1 MENSKIDQLE
11 NIKGTDINNNDFGT
25 LAIDLG
31 SSTTVVVF
39 QKENSQF
46 PELIDLPPISRSPG
60 EIPSLIWQ
68 SSAKEED
75 YLIGQQ
81 IIDLNLIRE
90 EKEEEKK
97 NNLSQDFKRWIG
109 SPEIDAIYDS
119 KISPE
124 KAGEILIHKIWE
136 KVSERLNIKRLVLTA
151 PVDTY
156 REYRTWIV
164 NVCNSLK
171 VKEIALVDEPTA
183 AAMGAGLAPG
193 STLLVL
199 DFGGSTIDMS
209 IVALEGGEGKA
220 SPIAQLV
227 RFDGNNLEGKSTQ
240 VLRTAKV
247 LGKAGIRI
255 GGKDI
260 DRWIVSHL
268 LPDEQPTNFIL
279 SIAEE
284 LKCDLSKLDL
294 KETLVISKKIKSNQE
309 EEKYLKLSRKGLE
322 ELLIDKGLLESIKM
336 LFTQTINIAKRNSF
350 QLQDLDSVV
359 LVGGGSQIPLIKNYL
374 SSICNSIPF
383 LTPPPIEAIAL
394 GALNLTPGVQIKDI
408 LNKGVSLKCWNKKNE
423 KHIWHPLFLAGQTW
437 PTNKPLEIILAASIN
452 NQLSIDLIIGEP
464 EEEGSHEII
473 YIDGLPTLK
482 KRNSKDKITKLNNTT
497 ISITLEPPGQ
507 IGQDCIKLSFNINQN
522 CQLEV
527 EGIDLRNNSV
537 ITRKNLG
544 SIR

>member
-1 MENSKIDQLE
+1 MENLKIDQLK
-11 NIKGTDINNNDFGT
+11 NIHQAQVNQNDFGT

-39 QKENSQF
+39 QKENGQS
-46 PELIDLPPISRSPG
+46 PELLELPPISRSQG
-60 EIPSLIWQ
+60 EIPSLIW
-68 SSAKEED
+68 KKDDD

-81 IIDLNLIRE
+81 IIDLDLICE
-90 EKEEEKK
+90 ERK

-109 SPEIDAIYDS
+109 SPEIDPIYDS
-119 KISPE
+119 EIPPE

-136 KVSERLNIKRLVLTA
+136 RVSKKVNIKRLVLTA

-164 NVCNSLK
+164 NVCNSFK

-183 AAMGAGLAPG
+183 AAMGAGLPPG

-227 RFDGNNLEGKSTQ
+227 RFDGNDLEGKSTQ

-247 LGKAGIRI
+247 LGKAGIRV

-268 LPDEQPTNFIL
+268 LPDEQPTNSIL

-284 LKCDLSKLDL
+284 LKCDLSNAEI
-294 KETLVISKKIKSNQE
+294 KETLVIAKKVKTNKQEDKS
-309 EEKYLKLSRKGLE
+309 LKLSKKGLE

-336 LFTQTINIAKRNSF
+336 LFIQTINAAKRNSF
-350 QLQDLDSVV
+350 QLEDLDSVV

-374 SSICNSIPF
+374 STLCNSIPF

-394 GALNLTPGVQIKDI
+394 GALNLTPGVKIKDV
-408 LNKGVSLKCWNKKNE
+408 LNKGVSLKCWNRKNE
-423 KHIWHPLFLAGQTW
+423 VHSWHPLFLAGQTW

-464 EEEGSHEII
+464 EEEGSHEIV

-482 KRNSKDKITKLNNTT
+482 KIDSKDKVNKLNNNI
-497 ISITLEPPGQ
+497 ISIPLNPPGEL
-507 IGQDCIKLSFNINQN
+507 GQDCIKLNFNINNN

-527 EGIDLRNNSV
+527 EGIDLRNNNL
-537 ITRKNLG
+537 ITSKNLG
-544 SIR
+544 GIR

>member
-1 MENSKIDQLE
+1 MENNKTDQLE
-11 NIKGTDINNNDFGT
+11 QDKRTEVNTNDFGT

-39 QKENSQF
+39 QKENGQN
-46 PELIDLPPISRSPG
+46 PELLDLPPISRAPG
-60 EIPSLIWQ
+60 EIPSLIWK
-68 SSAKEED
+68 SEEED

-81 IIDLNLIRE
+81 IFDLDLMN
-90 EKEEEKK
+90 EKE

-109 SPEIDAIYDS
+109 APNIDPIYDS

-124 KAGEILIHKIWE
+124 KAGEILIHNIWE
-136 KVSERLNIKRLVLTA
+136 KVSAKVNIKRLVLTA

-164 NVCNSLK
+164 NACNSLK

-209 IVALEGGEGKA
+209 IVALEGGEGQA

-247 LGKAGIRI
+247 LGKSGLRL

-260 DRWIVSHL
+260 DRWICHHL
-268 LPDEQPTNFIL
+268 FPEETPTYSIL
-279 SIAEE
+279 SKAEE
-284 LKCDLSKLDL
+284 LKCELSNLEI
-294 KETLVISKKIKSNQE
+294 KETLVVTKKVKDNQNK
-309 EEKYLKLSRKGLE
+309 EKILKLSKKGLD
-322 ELLIDKGLLESIKM
+322 ELLIKKGLLKSIEK
-336 LFTQTINIAKRNSF
+336 LFDQAINSAKRNSF
-350 QLQDLDSVV
+350 ELKDLDSVV
-359 LVGGGSQIPLIKNYL
+359 LVGGGSRIPIIKNYL
-374 SSICNSIPF
+374 SSLCNSIPF
-383 LTPPPIEAIAL
+383 LTPPPIESIAL
-394 GALNLTPGVQIKDI
+394 GALNLTPGVQVKDV
-408 LNKGVSLKCWNKKNE
+408 LNKGVSLRCWNKKNE

-437 PTNKPLEIILAASIN
+437 PTNKPLKIILAASIN

-464 EEEGSHEII
+464 QEEGSNEII
-473 YIDGLPTLK
+473 YINGLPTLSTIE
-482 KRNSKDKITKLNNTT
+482 SKDKIKKINNTI
-497 ISITLEPPGQ
+497 ISIPLDPPGE
-507 IGQDCIKLSFNINQN
+507 IGQDCIQLNFHINEN
-522 CQLEV
+522 SQLEV
-527 EGIDLRNNSV
+527 EGIDLRNNNQIASQ
-537 ITRKNLG
+537 NLG
-544 SIR
+544 RVR

>member
-1 MENSKIDQLE
+1 MEKNNIDQFE
-11 NIKGTDINNNDFGT
+11 NILRPEINKNVFGT

-39 QKENSQF
+39 QKENGQP
-46 PELIDLPPISRSPG
+46 PELLDLPPISRSIG
-60 EIPSLIWQ
+60 EIPSLIWK
-68 SSAKEED
+68 SSEKEES

-81 IIDLNLIRE
+81 IIDLNLIN
-90 EKEEEKK
+90 EKE

-109 SPEIDAIYDS
+109 STEIEPIYDS
-119 KISPE
+119 KITPE
-124 KAGEILIHKIWE
+124 KAGEILIHSIWE
-136 KVSERLNIKRLVLTA
+136 KVSQKVNIKRLVLTA

-156 REYRTWIV
+156 REYRTWLV
-164 NVCNSLK
+164 NVCNSLE

-183 AAMGAGLAPG
+183 AAMGAGLEPG

-209 IVALEGGEGKA
+209 IVALEGGEGQA

-247 LGKAGIRI
+247 LGKSGLRL

-260 DRWIVSHL
+260 DRWISHHL
-268 LPDEQPTNFIL
+268 LPEENPNNLIL
-279 SIAEE
+279 RKVEE
-284 LKCDLSKLDL
+284 LKCELSDTNI
-294 KETLVISKKIKSNQE
+294 KETFIITKKVKNNQN
-309 EEKYLKLSRKGLE
+309 EEKFLKLSKKGLE
-322 ELLIDKGLLESIKM
+322 ELLIEKGLLKSIEK
-336 LFTQTINIAKRNSF
+336 LYIQTINIAKRNSF
-350 QLQDLDSVV
+350 ELKDLDSVV
-359 LVGGGSQIPLIKNYL
+359 LVGGGSRIPLIKNYL
-374 SSICNSIPF
+374 SNICNSIPF

-394 GALNLTPGVQIKDI
+394 GALNLTPGVQIKDV
-408 LNKGVSLKCWNKKNE
+408 LNKGVSLRCWNKKNE

-464 EEEGSHEII
+464 QEEGSNEIV
-473 YIDGLPTLK
+473 YINGLPTVK
-482 KRNSKDKITKLNNTT
+482 TIESKDKIKKINNTI
-497 ISITLEPPGQ
+497 ISIPVDPPGE
-507 IGQDCIKLSFNINQN
+507 IGQDCIKLIFNINDN

-527 EGIDLRNNSV
+527 EGVDLRNNKE
-537 ITRKNLG
+537 ITKQNLG
-544 SIR
+544 EIR

>member
-1 MENSKIDQLE
+1 MEKNNIDQFE
-11 NIKGTDINNNDFGT
+11 NILRPEINKNVFGT

-39 QKENSQF
+39 QKENGQP
-46 PELIDLPPISRSPG
+46 PELLDLPPISRAIG
-60 EIPSLIWQ
+60 EIPSLIWK
-68 SSAKEED
+68 SSEKEES

-81 IIDLNLIRE
+81 IIDLNLIN
-90 EKEEEKK
+90 EKE

-109 SPEIDAIYDS
+109 STEIEPIYDS
-119 KISPE
+119 KITPE
-124 KAGEILIHKIWE
+124 KAGEILIHSIWE
-136 KVSERLNIKRLVLTA
+136 KVSQKVNIKRLVLTA

-156 REYRTWIV
+156 REYRTWLV
-164 NVCNSLK
+164 NVCNSLE

-183 AAMGAGLAPG
+183 AAMGAGLEPG

-209 IVALEGGEGKA
+209 IVALEGGEGQA

-247 LGKAGIRI
+247 LGKSGLRL

-260 DRWIVSHL
+260 DRWIFHHL
-268 LPDEQPTNFIL
+268 LPEENPTNSIL
-279 SIAEE
+279 RKAEE
-284 LKCDLSKLDL
+284 LKCELSNTNI
-294 KETLVISKKIKSNQE
+294 KETLVITKKVNNIQN
-309 EEKYLKLSRKGLE
+309 EEKFLKLSKKGLE
-322 ELLIDKGLLESIKM
+322 ELLIEKGLLKSIEK
-336 LFTQTINIAKRNSF
+336 LFIQTINSAKRNSF
-350 QLQDLDSVV
+350 ELKDLDSVV
-359 LVGGGSQIPLIKNYL
+359 LVGGGSRIPLIKNYL
-374 SSICNSIPF
+374 SDICNSIPF

-394 GALNLTPGVQIKDI
+394 GALHLTPGVQIKDV
-408 LNKGVSLKCWNKKNE
+408 LNKGVSLRCWNKKNE

-464 EEEGSHEII
+464 QEEGSNEII
-473 YIDGLPTLK
+473 YTNGLPTLK
-482 KRNSKDKITKLNNTT
+482 TIESKDKIKKITNTI
-497 ISITLEPPGQ
+497 ISIPMDPPGE
-507 IGQDCIKLSFNINQN
+507 IGQDCIKLIFNINDN

-527 EGIDLRNNSV
+527 EGVDLRNNKE
-537 ITRKNLG
+537 ITKQNLG
-544 SIR
+544 EIR

>member
-1 MENSKIDQLE
+1 MEKNNIDQFE
-11 NIKGTDINNNDFGT
+11 NILRPEINKNVFGT

-39 QKENSQF
+39 QKENGQP
-46 PELIDLPPISRSPG
+46 PELLDLPPISRAIG
-60 EIPSLIWQ
+60 EIPSLIWK
-68 SSAKEED
+68 SSEKEES

-81 IIDLNLIRE
+81 IIDLNLIN
-90 EKEEEKK
+90 EKE

-109 SPEIDAIYDS
+109 STEIEPIYDS
-119 KISPE
+119 KITPE
-124 KAGEILIHKIWE
+124 KAGEILIHSIWE
-136 KVSERLNIKRLVLTA
+136 KVSQKVNIKRLVLTA

-156 REYRTWIV
+156 REYRTWLV
-164 NVCNSLK
+164 NVCNSLE

-183 AAMGAGLAPG
+183 AAMGAGLEPG

-209 IVALEGGEGKA
+209 IVALEGGEGQA

-247 LGKAGIRI
+247 LGKSGLRL

-260 DRWIVSHL
+260 DRWIFHHL
-268 LPDEQPTNFIL
+268 LPEENPTNSIL
-279 SIAEE
+279 RKAEE
-284 LKCDLSKLDL
+284 LKCELSNTNI
-294 KETLVISKKIKSNQE
+294 KETLVITKKANNIQN
-309 EEKYLKLSRKGLE
+309 EEKFLKLSKKGLE
-322 ELLIDKGLLESIKM
+322 ELLIEKGLLKSIEK
-336 LFTQTINIAKRNSF
+336 LFIQTINSAKRNSF
-350 QLQDLDSVV
+350 ELKDLDSVV
-359 LVGGGSQIPLIKNYL
+359 LVGGGSRIPLIKNYL
-374 SSICNSIPF
+374 SDICNSIPF

-394 GALNLTPGVQIKDI
+394 GALHLTPGVQIKDV
-408 LNKGVSLKCWNKKNE
+408 LNKGVSLRCWNKKNE

-464 EEEGSHEII
+464 QEEGSNEII
-473 YIDGLPTLK
+473 YTNGLPTLK
-482 KRNSKDKITKLNNTT
+482 TIESKDKIKKINNTI
-497 ISITLEPPGQ
+497 ISIPVDPPGE
-507 IGQDCIKLSFNINQN
+507 IGQDCIKLIFNINDN

-527 EGIDLRNNSV
+527 EGVDLRNNKE
-537 ITRKNLG
+537 ITKQNLG
-544 SIR
+544 EIR

>member
-1 MENSKIDQLE
+1 MEKNNIDQFE
-11 NIKGTDINNNDFGT
+11 NILRPEINKNVFGT

-39 QKENSQF
+39 QKENGQP
-46 PELIDLPPISRSPG
+46 PELLDLPPISRAIG
-60 EIPSLIWQ
+60 EIPSLIWK
-68 SSAKEED
+68 SSEKEES

-81 IIDLNLIRE
+81 IIDLNLIN
-90 EKEEEKK
+90 EKE

-109 SPEIDAIYDS
+109 STEIEPIYDS
-119 KISPE
+119 KITPE
-124 KAGEILIHKIWE
+124 KAGEILIHSIWE
-136 KVSERLNIKRLVLTA
+136 KVSQKVNIKRLVLTA

-156 REYRTWIV
+156 REYRTWLV
-164 NVCNSLK
+164 NVCNSLE

-183 AAMGAGLAPG
+183 AAMGAGLEPG

-209 IVALEGGEGKA
+209 IVALEGGEGQA

-247 LGKAGIRI
+247 LGKSGLRL

-260 DRWIVSHL
+260 DRWIFHHL
-268 LPDEQPTNFIL
+268 LPEENPTNSIL
-279 SIAEE
+279 RKAEE
-284 LKCDLSKLDL
+284 LKCELSNTNI
-294 KETLVISKKIKSNQE
+294 KETLVITKKVNNIQN
-309 EEKYLKLSRKGLE
+309 EEKFLKLSKKGLE
-322 ELLIDKGLLESIKM
+322 ELLIEKGLLKSIEK
-336 LFTQTINIAKRNSF
+336 LFIQTINSAKRNSF
-350 QLQDLDSVV
+350 ELKDLDSVV
-359 LVGGGSQIPLIKNYL
+359 LVGGGSRIPLIKNYL
-374 SSICNSIPF
+374 SDICNSIPF

-394 GALNLTPGVQIKDI
+394 GALHLTPGVQIKDV
-408 LNKGVSLKCWNKKNE
+408 LNKGVSLRCWNKKNE

-464 EEEGSHEII
+464 QEEGSNEII
-473 YIDGLPTLK
+473 YTNGLPTLK
-482 KRNSKDKITKLNNTT
+482 TIESKDKIKKITNTI
-497 ISITLEPPGQ
+497 ISIPVDPPGE
-507 IGQDCIKLSFNINQN
+507 IGQDCIKLIFNINDN

-527 EGIDLRNNSV
+527 EGVDLRNNKE
-537 ITRKNLG
+537 ITKQNLG
-544 SIR
+544 EIR

>member
-1 MENSKIDQLE
+1 MEKNNIDQFE
-11 NIKGTDINNNDFGT
+11 NILRPEINKNVFGT

-39 QKENSQF
+39 QKENGQP
-46 PELIDLPPISRSPG
+46 PELLDLPPISRAIG
-60 EIPSLIWQ
+60 EIPSLIWK
-68 SSAKEED
+68 SSEKEES

-81 IIDLNLIRE
+81 IIDLNLIN
-90 EKEEEKK
+90 EKE

-109 SPEIDAIYDS
+109 STEIEPIYDS
-119 KISPE
+119 KITPE
-124 KAGEILIHKIWE
+124 KAGEILIHSIWE
-136 KVSERLNIKRLVLTA
+136 KVSQKVNIKRLVLTA

-156 REYRTWIV
+156 REYRTWLV
-164 NVCNSLK
+164 NVCNSLE

-183 AAMGAGLAPG
+183 AAMGAGLEPG

-209 IVALEGGEGKA
+209 IVALEGGEGQA

-247 LGKAGIRI
+247 LGKSGLRL

-260 DRWIVSHL
+260 DRWIFHHL
-268 LPDEQPTNFIL
+268 LPEENPTNSIL
-279 SIAEE
+279 RKAEE
-284 LKCDLSKLDL
+284 LKCELSNTNI
-294 KETLVISKKIKSNQE
+294 KETLVITKKVKNIQN
-309 EEKYLKLSRKGLE
+309 EEKFLKLSKKGLE
-322 ELLIDKGLLESIKM
+322 ELLIEKGLLKSIEK
-336 LFTQTINIAKRNSF
+336 LFIQTINSAKRNSF
-350 QLQDLDSVV
+350 ELKDLDSVV
-359 LVGGGSQIPLIKNYL
+359 LVGGGSRIPLIKNYL
-374 SSICNSIPF
+374 SDICNSIPF

-394 GALNLTPGVQIKDI
+394 GALHLTPGVQIKDV
-408 LNKGVSLKCWNKKNE
+408 LNKGVSLRCWNKKNE

-464 EEEGSHEII
+464 QEEGSNEII
-473 YIDGLPTLK
+473 YTNGLPTLK
-482 KRNSKDKITKLNNTT
+482 TIESKDKIKKINNTI
-497 ISITLEPPGQ
+497 ISIPLDPPGE
-507 IGQDCIKLSFNINQN
+507 IGQDCIKLIFNINDN

-527 EGIDLRNNSV
+527 EGVDLRNNKE
-537 ITRKNLG
+537 ITKQNLG
-544 SIR
+544 EIR